1 MLEDI
6 GRSLVGRVFV
16 YREPPFNWL
25 PIFAN
30 CVDEHAYA
38 RGYQYAGDYHFA
50 RTMLGAGAPW
60 VTHNASEA
68 RLFVVPT
75 LFGLGPDAEVGP
87 PLHSRFVRTNASD
100 AVPGHPR
107 GQCSES
113 AYEHALMETVK
124 ALKRSEFWGRVP
136 HLFISGGFQTLSG
149 CRRLVV
155 NGGTHKTAE
164 SHPHGL
170 GSTAPH
176 GNQSNASS
184 SSSSSH
190 LGFQRDHCPARGLAG
205 LHAAPRRL
213 LFSSPRVVVGHFELD
228 YDAGQRDL
236 EGLVGVHVPY
246 VANCAHGVPLC
257 AMAGKCEPSTE
268 WASRWAQHPLASRP
282 MDFHL
287 RGTGFLLN
295 PIRLAACAALQ
306 RVESGREF
314 VCFEA
319 GVETRQHGND
329 TSALFH
335 IEGEGD
341 VRIDLPP
348 CDDTRPCA
356 NRKPGERALGGACP
370 WRVPCRGAFSSDGY
384 CDELLRSRFSLMT
397 SGDTPS
403 SRRLYDALEAGTL
416 SVTLSAGLRATLS
429 PLVEWDAFMPD
440 ALVLAS
446 RGVAPIDIH
455 ASAAAMQRLVD
466 ESECALAR
474 RQDAMLKWL
483 PLLSWN
489 YDPHMTSMHVLAQTA
504 LQIRTHG
511 WSDVL

>member
-1 MLEDI
+1 MTRSATVRTLAGCSRTLA
-6 GRSLVGRVFV
+6 GRSSVVSLCIVSRRSTGCPSLRIV
-16 YREPPFNWL
+16 WTSM
-25 PIFAN
+25 
-30 CVDEHAYA
+30 
-38 RGYQYAGDYHFA
+38 
-50 RTMLGAGAPW
+50 RTPAVTSMRAITTLLAPCS
-60 VTHNASEA
+60 VPA

-164 SHPHGL
+164 FHPHGL

-335 IEGEGD
+335 IQGEGD

-370 WRVPCRGAFSSDGY
+370 WRVPCRGAFSRDGY
-384 CDELLRSRFSLMT
+384 CPTRSCSQAAAWHPSTSTRARPRCSALWTRASARLRGGR
-397 SGDTPS
+397 TPCS
-403 SRRLYDALEAGTL
+403 NGYHC
-416 SVTLSAGLRATLS
+416 
-429 PLVEWDAFMPD
+429 
-440 ALVLAS
+440 S
-446 RGVAPIDIH
+446 RGTTTRI
-455 ASAAAMQRLVD
+455 
-466 ESECALAR
+466 
-474 RQDAMLKWL
+474 
-483 PLLSWN
+483 
-489 YDPHMTSMHVLAQTA
+489 
-504 LQIRTHG
+504 
-511 WSDVL
+511 